1 MSRIGKV
8 PVLIPEKVTV
18 AVDGQSVAVEG
29 PKGKVEKAFD
39 NAVTII
45 VEDNQVVVKKA
56 VENRF
61 ANAMTGTARSIINGM
76 VEGVTK
82 GFVKELE
89 ITGVGFKAA
98 MKGADTLDLALG
110 FSHNILYKIP
120 AGIKITLKTQTDIV
134 VEGID
139 KHMVGQVAASIKSFA
154 PVEPYKGKGVHIKGE
169 FVRRKEGKK
178 TS

>member
-1 MSRIGKV
+1 MIDGTV
-8 PVLIPEKVTV
+8 VVTK
-18 AVDGQSVAVEG
+18 AVD
-29 PKGKVEKAFD
+29 
-39 NAVTII
+39 
-45 VEDNQVVVKKA
+45 
-56 VENRF
+56 NRF

-89 ITGVGFKAA
+89 ISGVGFKADL
-98 MKGADTLDLALG
+98 KGADTLDLSLG
-110 FSHNILYKIP
+110 FSHNIIYKIP
-120 AGIKITLKTQTDIV
+120 QGIKVTLKSSTDLV
-134 VEGID
+134 VEGAD

-154 PVEPYKGKGVHIKGE
+154 PVEPYKGKGVRIKGE